1 MTTQFRSDGPGLSL
15 APILDELAEAVRVL
29 CADVAAG
36 TVGTSEARDMV
47 SRWMMQW
54 RDYYGRFPLRWHAMG
69 AASSARRCGVTLT
82 PDGWRWRTYYGN
94 GSIRDEGHEATEMAA
109 RAAADRNMGVS
120 SPAPSVPEPAP
131 LPLGE
136 PITPALVAWLSA
148 RGLTRAGELVTARD
162 AYGRAKY
169 GQPLRLDDG
178 RDAVEDCRQELG
190 DALQYAYRALRRGDD
205 TRELMAL
212 AQALVRLLAEGVG
225 RG

>member
-1 MTTQFRSDGPGLSL
+1 MTTQSRSE
-15 APILDELAEAVRVL
+15 PIAIEPAVAELAEAVRLLV
-29 CADVAAG
+29 ADVAAG
-36 TVGTSEARDMV
+36 DVEASAARAAIAGWV
-47 SRWMMQW
+47 RQW
-54 RDYYGRFPLRWHAMG
+54 RDLTGREYPLRWHTQG
-69 AASSARRCGVTLT
+69 ADAVAKGASVMRS
-82 PDGWRWRTYYGN
+82 DGWRWRTYYRCGA
-94 GSIRDEGHEATEMAA
+94 IRGEGVEATEQAA
-109 RAAADRNMGVS
+109 RAAADYDLGVS
-120 SPAPSVPEPAP
+120 EPDPSTPEPAP
-131 LPLGE
+131 LPMGE
-136 PITPALVAWLSA
+136 PITPALVAWLTT
-148 RGLTRAGELVTARD
+148 RGLTRAAELVTARD

>member
-1 MTTQFRSDGPGLSL
+1 MTTQSRSEPSIHPAVTELTEAMRQL
-15 APILDELAEAVRVL
+15 AV
-29 CADVAAG
+29 DVAAG
-36 TVGTSEARDMV
+36 EVSAIDARAMIGRWVNHWRTVTG
-47 SRWMMQW
+47 
-54 RDYYGRFPLRWHAMG
+54 RDYPTRWHACATHAAAKG
-69 AASSARRCGVTLT
+69 ASAKLC
-82 PDGWRWRTYYGN
+82 PDGWRWRTYTADGAVR
-94 GSIRDEGHEATEMAA
+94 GEGVEPTEEAAC
-109 RAAADRNMGVS
+109 AAADADMGL
-120 SPAPSVPEPAP
+120 ASVPEPAP

-136 PITPALVAWLSA
+136 PITPALVTWLSA

-225 RG
+225 CG